1 MFRENK
7 DHLQTEL
14 FNGYSTMNPK
24 IQASLQGTWA
34 SLFYEHVFCKIN
46 ETSFAPLYCLDN
58 GRPNFPVNI
67 QLSLEFIKHMK
78 DYTDEDIQPMT
89 RM

>member
-14 FNGYSTMNPK
+14 FNSYSTMNPK

-34 SLFYEHVFCKIN
+34 PLFYEQK
-46 ETSFAPLYCLDN
+46 
-58 GRPNFPVNI
+58 
-67 QLSLEFIKHMK
+67 KK
-78 DYTDEDIQPMT
+78 DQKRSCQQTY
-89 RM
+89 RY

>member
-14 FNGYSTMNPK
+14 FNSYSTMNSK

-34 SLFYEHVFCKIN
+34 PLFYENVFCKIE
-46 ETSFAPLYCLDN
+46 ETLFAPLYCLDN
-58 GRPNFPVNI
+58 GRPNF
-67 QLSLEFIKHMK
+67 L
-78 DYTDEDIQPMT
+78 
-89 RM
+89 